1 MIFRENKK
9 RDFMASDKEKQQK
22 DIARNKK
29 AWHDYTVLEQF
40 EAGIAL
46 TGTEVKSCRTGG
58 MSLAESYAQVIEGEL
73 MMLGANISGYAQG
86 NRNNHNPKRARKLL
100 MHRREIFRLK
110 KSIEAKGLTLVPLFA
125 YFNKRGF
132 VKISLGL
139 CRGKN
144 VHDKREVL
152 KEKADSREIR
162 RMTGK
167 N

>member
-1 MIFRENKK
+1 
-9 RDFMASDKEKQQK
+9 MASDNEKHPI
-22 DIARNKK
+22 DIAKNKK
-29 AWHDYTVLEQF
+29 AWHDYAVLEQF

-46 TGTEVKSCRTGG
+46 TGTEVKSCRNAG
-58 MSLAESYAQVIEGEL
+58 MSLSESYAQVVEGEL
-73 MMLGANISGYAQG
+73 LLLGANIAGYSQG

-100 MHRREIFRLK
+100 MHHREIFRLK

-125 YFNKRGF
+125 YFNKRGL

-152 KEKADSREIR
+152 KEKADTREIR

-167 N
+167 Y